1 MGRKGEKEKE
11 EESDGSRWRRRLSI
25 DGRLNN
31 SKASCPAIF
40 KRRAPTCAC
49 GRNPWSNS
57 ASPNKCILL
66 MERRRGG
73 GEGGGRRFYVSN
85 PIYPEL
91 SPLSPRGIGNS
102 SIVDIRRSSTDRKIE
117 GKRSSS
123 LRRKK
128 KKRFSLPLFR
138 AHTRARLLFS
148 PRYSAVKSWPREKLC
163 ILETRFLSGTR
174 FACMWWVEL
183 KIFPSSFED
192 WKIKRNR
199 RVHIRFLRNF
209 LLIYS
214 CITNS
219 VCREFVYRST
229 IGWQLFSYNTSSHK
243 SCEEGYYNECKKER
257 KYRSQMR

>member
-1 MGRKGEKEKE
+1 MHTINGEEKG
-11 EESDGSRWRRRLSI
+11 W
-25 DGRLNN
+25 
-31 SKASCPAIF
+31 
-40 KRRAPTCAC
+40 
-49 GRNPWSNS
+49 
-57 ASPNKCILL
+57 
-66 MERRRGG
+66 RGG
-73 GEGGGRRFYVSN
+73 GDAFTSRILYIQSSRLF
-85 PIYPEL
+85 P
-91 SPLSPRGIGNS
+91 PRGIGNS

-128 KKRFSLPLFR
+128 KTFLSPPLSRAHACTPPLF
-138 AHTRARLLFS
+138 

-214 CITNS
+214 CTTNS